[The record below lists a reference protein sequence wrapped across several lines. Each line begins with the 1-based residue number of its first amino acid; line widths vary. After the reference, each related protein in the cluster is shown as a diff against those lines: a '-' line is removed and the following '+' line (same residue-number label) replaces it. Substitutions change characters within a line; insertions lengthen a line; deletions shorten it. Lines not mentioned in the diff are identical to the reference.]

1 VADMLPAFVEACDRF
16 AADRVSAWPA
26 ALRVRGVAGLAGVF
40 EVTFRFTGPD
50 IRATFEWVQIEG
62 KLAFAGGAR
71 AATKY
76 SRSPRRQILD
86 EGFLPGTKTHA
97 KASGT

>member
-62 KLAFAGGAR
+62 KLGVRWRRTGGHEIF
-71 AATKY
+71 KK
-76 SRSPRRQILD
+76 P
-86 EGFLPGTKTHA
+86 
-97 KASGT
+97 